1 MALQVAFLWHMHQP
15 YYVDPVRGVALMPW
29 VRLHATKGYLD
40 MIWLVEQVPEFRCT
54 FNLTPVLVRQI
65 QQLANDEVR
74 DLWHELAATPAE
86 ALTAAQKTDLLEHFF
101 KANLENMIKPYP
113 RYRSLLQKRGVGKLA
128 RAKLERMAGEFSV
141 TECRDLQVWF
151 NLTWFGYAANSLY
164 PEIAEL
170 KRKGRDFTEA
180 DKQVVFDRQRDILRM
195 VLNRYRNAAERNQ
208 IEISTTPFYHP
219 ILPLVYNTDFA
230 QRCMPGRK
238 LPPTFAHPEDVR
250 TQLVRAR
257 DFHTEVFGQPP
268 HGLWP
273 SEGSVCPELI
283 PILQELGFEWFA
295 TDEEVLWRSL
305 AVGSSGEPRDHNQ
318 PFQGYR
324 AEFGNAAAKVAFR
337 DRNLSD
343 FIGFTACRNDPVRA
357 AESLVYNLREIARNV
372 RTTNPM
378 CAIILDGENAWENFG
393 DGGQRFLTEL
403 YRQLTARDDK
413 FVTTTFHDYFSGTAP
428 SSIVALHTLHTG
440 SWINADFDIWIGSS
454 EENRA
459 WELLGQARDFLQTRA
474 DRQEITHEKHEM
486 ALEEIY
492 AAEGSDWFWW
502 YGDDFVTENN
512 ALFDQLFRS
521 HLENV
526 YRILGAPVPDA
537 LNIPIGETQ
546 PGGVLREPTDL
557 IQPQIDGQVTSYYEW
572 DGAGV
577 YEPVRAMT
585 TMYRGEQLIKT
596 IRFGFD
602 TATFYLR
609 IDFQPGVKI
618 PEGARLS
625 VDFLRPH
632 AALLVKEFSRPSV
645 SCEITDLARERSKRE
660 VQDIEVPRVAFK
672 DVLELAVPLVTLDWY
687 HSDTGAFSL
696 SIICP
701 DSNIE
706 VERHPTTGTI
716 VVAIPG
722 SRSAVGTW
730 HA

>member
-1 MALQVAFLWHMHQP
+1 MALRVAFLWHMHQP
-15 YYVDPVRGVALMPW
+15 YYVDPVRGIALMPW

-40 MIWLVEQVPEFRCT
+40 MIWLMEQVPEFRCT

-74 DLWHELAATPAE
+74 DLWHDLAATPAE

-101 KANLENMIKPYP
+101 KANSENMVKPYS
-113 RYRSLLQKRGVGKLA
+113 RYWDLRQKRGGGGKVT
-128 RAKLERMAGEFSV
+128 RATLERMAADFSAP
-141 TECRDLQVWF
+141 ECRDLQVWF
-151 NLTWFGYAANSLY
+151 NLTWFGYAAESLY

-180 DKQVVFDRQRDILRM
+180 DKQVVFDRQRD
-195 VLNRYRNAAERNQ
+195 VLQTVLSRYRNAVERGQ

-230 QRCMPGRK
+230 RRCMPGRE
-238 LPPTFAHPEDVR
+238 LPPTFAHPEDAR
-250 TQLVRAR
+250 AQLARAR
-257 DFHTEVFGQPP
+257 DFHAEVFGQPP

-305 AVGSSGEPRDHNQ
+305 AAGSSEKSHDRSLL
-318 PFQGYR
+318 FQGYR
-324 AEFGNAAAKVAFR
+324 AEFGSAAANIAFR

-343 FIGFTACRNDPVRA
+343 FIGFTACRNEPVRA
-357 AESLVYNLREIARNV
+357 AKFLMDHLREIARNA
-372 RTTNPM
+372 RAAAPL

-403 YRQLTARDDK
+403 YRQLTRDEK
-413 FVTTTFHDYFSGTAP
+413 FVTTTFHDYFSGE
-428 SSIVALHTLHTG
+428 SSVVALNTLHTG

-459 WELLGQARDFLQTRA
+459 WELLGQTRDFLQSKA
-474 DRQEITHEKHEM
+474 DRQEITREQHER

-512 ALFDQLFRS
+512 VLFDQSFRS

-526 YRILGAPVPDA
+526 YRILGGPVPDA
-537 LNIPIGETQ
+537 LNIPIGDTQ
-546 PGGVLREPTDL
+546 PRGVLREPSDL
-557 IQPQIDGQVTSYYEW
+557 IQPQIDGEVTSYYEW
-572 DGAGV
+572 VGSGV

-585 TMYRGEQLIKT
+585 TMYQGEHLVKALY
-596 IRFGFD
+596 FGFD
-602 TATFYLR
+602 ATTFYLR
-609 IDFQPGVKI
+609 IDFKQGDEI
-618 PEGARLS
+618 PAGASLS
-625 VDFLRPH
+625 VDFQRPL
-632 AALLVKEFSRPSV
+632 AKSLIVRELSGPDI
-645 SCEITDLARERSKRE
+645 SCEIMDELKKRTQHGGGISE
-660 VQDIEVPRVAFK
+660 SVRLAFK
-672 DVLELAVPLVTLDWY
+672 SVLELAIPLTVIGWHADE
-687 HSDTGAFSL
+687 TGAFSVRINL
-696 SIICP
+696 GKMEI
-701 DSNIE
+701 
-706 VERHPTTGTI
+706 ERHPAGGAIT
-716 VVAIPG
+716 VAVPG
-722 SRSAVGTW
+722 GQFELKGWRA
-730 HA
+730 

>member
-1 MALQVAFLWHMHQP
+1 MALHVAFLWHMHQP
-15 YYVDPVRGVALMPW
+15 YYVDPVRGIVLMPW

-40 MIWLVEQVPEFRCT
+40 MILLVEQVPEFHCT

-86 ALTAAQKTDLLEHFF
+86 ALTAAQKADLLEHFF
-101 KANLENMIKPYP
+101 KANPENMIKPYP
-113 RYRSLLQKRGVGKLA
+113 RYLGLLQKRGVGKIT
-128 RAKLERMAGEFSV
+128 RVELERMAGEFSV
-141 TECRDLQVWF
+141 TECHDLQVWF

-180 DKQVVFDRQRDILRM
+180 DKQIVFDRQRDILRM
-195 VLNRYRNAAERNQ
+195 VLHRYRNAAERNQ

-230 QRCMPGRK
+230 RRCMPGRE
-238 LPPTFAHPEDVR
+238 LPPMFAHPEDAR
-250 TQLVRAR
+250 TQLSRAR
-257 DFHTEVFGQPP
+257 DFHAEVFGQPP

-273 SEGSVCPELI
+273 SEGSVCPELV

-305 AVGSSGEPRDHNQ
+305 SADSSTKPHDRNQ
-318 PFQGYR
+318 LFQGYR
-324 AEFGNAAAKVAFR
+324 AAFGNAAVNVAFR

-357 AESLVYNLREIARNV
+357 AEFLMHHLREIARNV
-372 RTTNPM
+372 RTAAPL

-393 DGGQRFLTEL
+393 DGGQQFLTEL
-403 YRQLTARDDK
+403 YQRLTRDEK
-413 FVTTTFHDYFSGTAP
+413 LAATTFHDYFSGQ
-428 SSIVALHTLHTG
+428 SSAVALSTLHTG

-459 WELLGQARDFLQTRA
+459 WALLGQARDFLQSKA
-474 DRQEITHEKHEM
+474 DRQEITPDEREK

-546 PGGVLREPTDL
+546 PSGVLREPMGL

-572 DGAGV
+572 FGAGV

-585 TMYRGEQLIKT
+585 TMYQGEQLVKRIH
-596 IRFGFD
+596 FGFD
-602 TATFYLR
+602 MAAFCLR
-609 IDFQPGVKI
+609 IDFRPAAKI
-618 PEGARLS
+618 PAGSSLSLDFLCPHRLS
-625 VDFLRPH
+625 VVLR
-632 AALLVKEFSRPSV
+632 KFSEPDS
-645 SCEITDLARERSKRE
+645 SCEIMDPSQQHPKQGGATEGVRF
-660 VQDIEVPRVAFK
+660 AFK
-672 DVLELAVPLVTLDWY
+672 RVLELTVPLAALNWHPGY
-687 HSDTGAFSL
+687 TGAFSV
-696 SIICP
+696 SIIRP
-701 DSNIE
+701 DSMIE
-706 VERHPTTGTI
+706 IERHPAAGRIRATT
-716 VVAIPG
+716 PD
-722 SRSAVGTW
+722 SQFDLRDW